1 MKVDT
6 KNAIYNCR
14 LRNMNVI
21 AGSDGLNEGANPV
34 VLGPGDPDS
43 GYTGGADCGP
53 CGLGSKASKEV
64 EPSAIVL

>member
-1 MKVDT
+1 MYWSNRLRGVASDKMKVDT

-53 CGLGSKASKEV
+53 
-64 EPSAIVL
+64 